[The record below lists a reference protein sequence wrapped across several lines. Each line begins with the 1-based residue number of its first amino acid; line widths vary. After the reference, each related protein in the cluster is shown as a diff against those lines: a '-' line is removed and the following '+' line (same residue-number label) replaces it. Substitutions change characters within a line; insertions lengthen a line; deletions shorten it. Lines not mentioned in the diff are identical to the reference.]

1 MLRQFISAYS
11 NCVLQSCFFPFDN
24 PIIDYILDYK
34 ACDCYQQHY

>member
-11 NCVLQSCFFPFDN
+11 NCVLQSFFPFDN